1 VRGVFFLLMVLSVV
15 RVFAE
20 DRRGDIFPLGKV
32 EGAPPYVQEIHI
44 VDLGGG
50 RRQGTGI
57 VKDAKTGEVLVVEK
71 AVMKGYAVE
80 SQEIEQRQI
89 GEVYQ
94 LEVKEGQAHFRT
106 YKVVNGERKL
116 KDKESIEKIAENFI
130 TGPGTEAFLLKHF
143 DELKEGKSVEALFG
157 VFEVGRGIDFKF
169 RKIAS
174 TEDTLTVKMKPS
186 NFFISMMVDPI
197 EIQLSQKDHMMIHY
211 RGRTPVRLKD
221 ARGKWEQMDGE
232 IIFKTVPSH

>member
-1 VRGVFFLLMVLSVV
+1 MIFMLLMVSSPLM
-15 RVFAE
+15 RAHAE
-20 DRRGDIFPLGKV
+20 DRRGEIFPLGKV
-32 EGAPPYVQEIHI
+32 EGAPPYVQDIHI
-44 VDLGGG
+44 ENLGDG

-94 LEVKEGQAHFRT
+94 LEVKDGKAHFRT
-106 YKVVNGERKL
+106 YEVVDGERKL
-116 KDKESIEKIAENFI
+116 KDKESSEKIAENFI

-143 DELKEGKSVEALFG
+143 DELKEGKSVKALFG

-174 TEDTLTVKMKPS
+174 TDDTLTIKMRPS

-197 EIQLSQKDHMMIHY
+197 EIQLSQKDHMMTRY

-221 ARGKWEQMDGE
+221 SRGKWKQMEGE
-232 IIFKTVPSH
+232 IIFKTMPSH